1 MSRDWDKETGESQE
15 THSFSYQSKHRVKGI
30 RKGDFTSR
38 AQNVTGGGEGGRGDG
53 GQIWFCR
60 SSQLACMLSLVR
72 TVQGWALL
80 VRAGWEGYIDW
91 AQVGV

>member
-38 AQNVTGGGEGGRGDG
+38 AQNVTGEGRGREGRWWADLV
-53 GQIWFCR
+53 CR
-60 SSQLACMLSLVR
+60 SSQLACMMSLVR
-72 TVQGWALL
+72 TVQYWALL
-80 VRAGWEGYIDW
+80 MRAGWEGYIDW

>member
-38 AQNVTGGGEGGRGDG
+38 AQNVTGEGRGREGRWWADLVL
-53 GQIWFCR
+53 QIKSTSMHDEFGKD
-60 SSQLACMLSLVR
+60 SAVLGLAD
-72 TVQGWALL
+72 
-80 VRAGWEGYIDW
+80 EGRM
-91 AQVGV
+91 GRLH